1 MPTTAKQ
8 DKPPIYLLDTM
19 AFIFRAYHAMQR
31 SRPMS
36 TRTGIPTA
44 ATYVFVNMLNKLRKD
59 FSPEYLAA
67 VYDVGAPVHRDE
79 LAQQLKDVKKFN
91 IKTQQ
96 FEATEYAGYKANR
109 KETPPDLIQQQ
120 PYIRRALEAFRI
132 PILYYEG
139 FEADDVIGTLSC
151 QLSALGHHVFV
162 VSSDKDMMQL
172 VNNSVSILNPTK
184 DNLILDPAGVENVL
198 GVPPQKVIDVM
209 ALRGDSIDN
218 IPGAPGI
225 GDKGSVELIQ
235 QFGTVESAMD
245 AAVAN
250 PDAIKRKTYRE
261 SLASNR
267 DNILLSKELVTIHTA
282 VPIAWDLAAMRTRPV
297 DNAASRALFTELEFT
312 TLLKDLAPDID
323 ATPATYTTNATA
335 ADFAQLLTE
344 ARQPAVNSQLTAQSS
359 QLNVQ
364 PPATDLGAPHLASEM
379 WVPTTARGFALAL
392 AETAQALTEELAADP
407 TDPNANPDI
416 ETEPEPALPETMSL
430 FSAPDGATASHVET
444 DLGAPSMTTASS
456 SAWVGFTNGP
466 DPACRLG
473 LAASSAHALEVDLAT
488 PGLREA
494 LADPT
499 LPKQVH
505 DLKAVLRALAPHNVT
520 LAGPITDVMLQSYLL
535 NPTHG
540 SHTLVD
546 IAARTTSRA
555 LTHQPSKENP
565 TDPKRLPEAAAAIAR
580 LATVLTAQLAE
591 AAPKQ
596 HNIPADQPELGGAVT
611 PEMLFADQ
619 SPSADQLSSKPSTKK
634 SANKKKSVILS
645 EASQRDAKSKDPEE
659 VGITNTAKPFST
671 TSPTLN
677 PNAPLTSVYTH
688 IDLPLVPVLL
698 RMEQTGVR
706 IDPALLREMSSRL
719 AVTIDDLAEKI
730 YLSSGHRFNINS
742 PKQLGDVLFNKM
754 DLPKP
759 MKYGKGKVVSTAQ
772 DVLEDLAPNYPIVND
787 VLEHRQLQK
796 LKGTYLDALP
806 LLADAAGRIHTT
818 FNQVGTAT
826 GRLSSTNPNL
836 QNIPIRTAVGREIRA
851 AFIAAPGNL
860 LMSAD
865 YSQIELRL
873 IAHYSQ
879 DPLLLDAYRTG
890 KDIHTLT
897 AAEVFEVDPATMD
910 KETRA
915 RAKAVNFG
923 IVYGISPFGLAA
935 QLGID
940 QKTAKAYIEKYFERY
955 AGVAAFIERT
965 LNEVRQ
971 AQAVRT
977 AFGRIRPI
985 PDIQSRNPNQRGF
998 AERTAINTPL
1008 QGTAADLIKLAM
1020 IRIDAELTRRKLKSA
1035 MTLQVHDELLFDVVP
1050 AEADEM
1056 QQLVQSQMEHVAE
1069 FSVPIVAD
1077 VGLGSNWRDIK

>member
-1 MPTTAKQ
+1 MPPKH
-8 DKPPIYLLDTM
+8 DKPPIYLLDSM

-31 SRPMS
+31 SRPMT

-44 ATYVFVNMLNKLRKD
+44 ATYVFVNMINKLRKD
-59 FSPEYLAA
+59 FAPEYLAA
-67 VYDVGAPVHRDE
+67 VYDVGAPVHRNE
-79 LAQQLKDVKKFN
+79 MAAQMKDVQKFN

-96 FEATEYAGYKANR
+96 FEAIEYGGYKANR
-109 KETPPDLIQQQ
+109 VETPPDLIQQQ

-151 QLSALGHHVFV
+151 RLAALGHHVFV

-172 VNNSVSILNPTK
+172 VNDKVSILNPTK
-184 DNLILDPAGVENVL
+184 ENLILDAAGVENVL

-209 ALRGDSIDN
+209 ALRGDAIDN

-235 QFGTVESAMD
+235 TFGSVEGALSA
-245 AAVAN
+245 ARQQ
-250 PDAIKRKTYRE
+250 PDSVKKKTYRE
-261 SLASNR
+261 SLQNNR
-267 DNILLSKELVTIHTA
+267 DNILLSKELVTIHTS
-282 VPIAWDLAAMRTRPV
+282 VPIEFSLEAMRTQPV
-297 DNAASRALFTELEFT
+297 DNAACRALFTELEFT
-312 TLLKDLAPDID
+312 TLLKDLAPDIAAI
-323 ATPATYTTNATA
+323 ATTYNTNATA
-335 ADFAQLLTE
+335 ADLTELLTE
-344 ARQPAVNSQLTAQSS
+344 ARPAVDE
-359 QLNVQ
+359 
-364 PPATDLGAPHLASEM
+364 PGAPRLASET
-379 WVPTTARGFALAL
+379 WVSAKSRGLALAL
-392 AETAQALTEELAADP
+392 AANPQAISEELAAEP
-407 TDPNANPDI
+407 ADPNANPDI
-416 ETEPEPALPETMSL
+416 EPENEPAPPQTMSL
-430 FSAPDGATASHVET
+430 FGPSDTAENP
-444 DLGAPSMTTASS
+444 GAPSSPTALS
-456 SAWVGFTNGP
+456 SAKVGSTEP

-473 LAASSAHALEVDLAT
+473 LAVAPAHAIEVALDT

-494 LADPT
+494 LEDPT

-505 DLKAVLRALAPHNVT
+505 DLKAVLRALQPHNVT

-535 NPTHG
+535 NPTHS

-546 IAARTTSRA
+546 IAARSTSLA
-555 LTHQPSKENP
+555 LTHQPSKANP
-565 TDPKRLPEAAAAIAR
+565 ADPKRLAEAAAAIAR
-580 LATVLTAQLAE
+580 LAATFTAQLAE
-591 AAPKQ
+591 TAPPA
-596 HNIPADQPELGGAVT
+596 HNIPKDEPSLGGAIT

-619 SPSADQLSSKPSTKK
+619 AATQPSLDQKAVALQALKGTGSSPSIDRAEREGTL
-634 SANKKKSVILS
+634 A
-645 EASQRDAKSKDPEE
+645 PE
-659 VGITNTAKPFST
+659 GM
-671 TSPTLN
+671 LN
-677 PNAPLTSVYTH
+677 PTSALTDVYTH
-688 IDLPLVPVLL
+688 LDLPLVPVLL

-706 IDPALLREMSSRL
+706 IDPDLLREMSCRL
-719 AVTIDDLAEKI
+719 AVTIDDLAERV
-730 YLSSGHRFNINS
+730 YSSSGQRFNINS

-759 MKYGKGKVVSTAQ
+759 QKYGKGKVISTAV
-772 DVLEDLAPNYPIVND
+772 DILEDLAQHHEVPAL
-787 VLEHRQLQK
+787 VLEYRQLQK

-806 LLADAAGRIHTT
+806 VLADAAGRIHTT

-851 AFIAAPGNL
+851 AFIAAEGNL

-873 IAHYSQ
+873 MAHFSQ

-897 AAEVFEVDPATMD
+897 ASEVFEVDPATMS

-935 QLGID
+935 QLNID
-940 QKTAKAYIEKYFERY
+940 QKTAKAYIERY
-955 AGVAAFIERT
+955 YDRYKGIATFIERT
-965 LNEVRQ
+965 LETVRRDQ
-971 AQAVRT
+971 SVRT

-998 AERTAINTPL
+998 AERTAVNTPL

-1020 IRIDAELTRRKLKSA
+1020 LRIDAEIHRRNLRSV

-1050 AEADEM
+1050 EEAEEM
-1056 QQLVQSQMEHVAE
+1056 QHLVKTEMESAAH
-1069 FSVPIVAD
+1069 FSIPIVAD
-1077 VGLGSNWRDIK
+1077 VGLGHNWRDIK